1 MGIQAK
7 SEEQAFGAGGSLRM
21 PLARVSS
28 IAIGAARQEEVR
40 VCISDDLEAIG
51 AAIKTKVG
59 GLIGFDFMMN
69 FRVTID
75 YQQSVLHFALSAEND
90 DRNGRSAVK
99 VPFTLTPAE
108 PLMLVQVSVNNGG
121 PFQFILDTAAS
132 RTVVTPGLIDDL
144 KIDVDPGIAGAG
156 MGGKLETRRATLKFL
171 SVGSTTVRDIR
182 VVVGTFLDA
191 ISAAIGAKVDG
202 IIGNDFLRQFRVT
215 MDCPGHLLVLEQPV
229 PPPR

>member
-1 MGIQAK
+1 
-7 SEEQAFGAGGSLRM
+7 
-21 PLARVSS
+21 
-28 IAIGAARQEEVR
+28 
-40 VCISDDLEAIG
+40 
-51 AAIKTKVG
+51 VG
-59 GLIGFDFMMN
+59 GPIGFDFMMN

-75 YQQSVLHFALSAEND
+75 YQQSVLRFARSAEND
-90 DRNGRSAVK
+90 DRNGHSAAE

-108 PLMLVQVSVNNGG
+108 PLMLVQISVNNEG

-132 RTVVTPGLIDDL
+132 RTVVTPGLIDDR
-144 KIDVDPGIAGAG
+144 KIDVGPGIAGAG
-156 MGGKLETRRATLKFL
+156 MGRKLETRATLKFL

-191 ISAAIGAKVDG
+191 ISTAVGAKVDG

-215 MDCPGHLLVLEQPV
+215 MDCPAHRLVLAPPV